1 MKQLVVSDD
10 CHARLKA
17 MMQHKR
23 ETYGDV
29 VERLI
34 QEHEKKV
41 SPELSE
47 EEIKLDI
54 PLLKG

>member
-1 MKQLVVSDD
+1 MKQLVVSDN
-10 CHARLKA
+10 CHTSLKS

-34 QEHEKKV
+34 QEHENAV
-41 SPELSE
+41 SPEPKE
-47 EEIKLDI
+47 EERNH
-54 PLLKG
+54 G